1 MVKQGNKILFIFF
14 LIWAIVCSTP
24 ILGKSLYFAA
34 LLAVSIVFIALNSSS
49 FRFHRA
55 IYWSVFLYI
64 ALIFVYKLIGYS
76 STEWGN
82 YMHQL
87 SFFIPLLLM
96 FLIPDMLSNRQKTLL
111 WWLVIAV
118 MLFNIADNIY
128 LSILYPSL
136 NSVSRFYQDEEFL
149 ASINAG
155 GSPFYTFSLLFFNV
169 CFFVFLNSK
178 KKKIKFAALAAAVIC
193 AIYILGFCLKA
204 SVVVY
209 FLLSLFLQYF
219 AYRTSNTFL
228 FFFVIGFTA
237 ILGIAVITVFQD
249 SIVDFIISVSP
260 DERLTTRLVTL
271 IDAENAEADIST
283 ATNRTSLYLLSVET
297 WLSDISNFLFGIGDH
312 RAAFGAKATGI
323 GQHSDLLDSLARYG
337 LLGLVILVTIFKNLF
352 KYLLSL
358 FGRQY
363 KLQLVTIFVIFIMC
377 GLTKGIF
384 LPGVGCVMFLLLPLS
399 KDIIIKSKE

>member
-1 MVKQGNKILFIFF
+1 MTKQGSSILLFYY
-14 LIWAIVCSTP
+14 LAWAILCSTP

-34 LLAVSIVFIALNSSS
+34 LLAVSVVFIALNSSS

-76 STEWGN
+76 SAEWGN

-87 SFFIPLLLM
+87 SFFIPMLLM
-96 FLIPDMLSNRQKTLL
+96 FLIPDLLSNRQKTLL
-111 WWLVIAV
+111 WWLVLAV
-118 MLFNIADNIY
+118 MVFNIADNIY

-178 KKKIKFAALAAAVIC
+178 KKIKYAALVAAVIS

-219 AYRTSNTFL
+219 AYRTSNRFL

-260 DERLTTRLVTL
+260 DERLTARLVTL
-271 IDAENAEADIST
+271 IDAENAEADISI

-337 LLGLVILVTIFKNLF
+337 LLGLMLLVTIFKNF
-352 KYLLSL
+352 IKYLLTL
-358 FGRQY
+358 FGKQY
-363 KLQLVTIFVIFIMC
+363 KLQLVTIFVILIMC

-399 KDIIIKSKE
+399 EDIIIKSKE

>member
-1 MVKQGNKILFIFF
+1 MVRQGNRFLFVFF
-14 LIWAIVCSTP
+14 LVWAIICSTP

-34 LLAVSIVFIALNSSS
+34 LLAVSIVSIFLNSSS
-49 FRFHRA
+49 YKFQRPIF
-55 IYWSVFLYI
+55 WSVFLYL

-76 STEWGN
+76 SAEWGN

-87 SFFIPLLLM
+87 SFFIPILLM
-96 FLIPDMLSNRQKTLL
+96 LLIPDLLSNRQKILL
-111 WWLVIAV
+111 WWLMLVV

-155 GSPFYTFSLLFFNV
+155 SSPFYTFSLLFFNV
-169 CFFVFLNSK
+169 CFFVFLNCK
-178 KKKIKFAALAAAVIC
+178 EKKIKLVTLAAAVVS

-209 FLLSLFLQYF
+209 FLLSLVLQYF
-219 AYRTSNTFL
+219 AYRTNNTIL
-228 FFFVIGFTA
+228 FFFVIVLSVL
-237 ILGIAVITVFQD
+237 LGVAVITVFQD
-249 SIVDFIISVSP
+249 SIADFIISVSP
-260 DERLTTRLVTL
+260 DERLTERLVTL
-271 IDAENAEADIST
+271 IDVENAEADISI
-283 ATNRTSLYLLSVET
+283 ATNRTNLYLLSVNT
-297 WLSDISNFLFGIGDH
+297 WLSDISSFLFGIGDH

-337 LLGLVILVTIFKNLF
+337 LLGLIMLVAVFKHMF

-358 FGRQY
+358 YGKTY
-363 KLQLVTIFVIFIMC
+363 KLQLVTIFAILIMC
-377 GLTKGIF
+377 GLTKNIF
-384 LPGVGCVMFLLLPLS
+384 LPGIGCVMFLLLPLS
-399 KDIIIKSKE
+399 KDIIMRSKE

>member
-1 MVKQGNKILFIFF
+1 MTKQGSNILLFYY
-14 LIWAIVCSTP
+14 LAWAIICSTP

-34 LLAVSIVFIALNSSS
+34 LLAVAIVFMALNSSS

-76 STEWGN
+76 SAEWGN

-87 SFFIPLLLM
+87 SFFIPMLLM
-96 FLIPDMLSNRQKTLL
+96 FLIPDLLSNRQKTLL
-111 WWLVIAV
+111 WWLVLAIMV
-118 MLFNIADNIY
+118 FNIADNIY

-178 KKKIKFAALAAAVIC
+178 KKIKYAALVAAVIS

-228 FFFVIGFTA
+228 FFVVIGFTA

-260 DERLTTRLVTL
+260 DERLTARLVTL
-271 IDAENAEADIST
+271 IDAENVEADIST

-337 LLGLVILVTIFKNLF
+337 LLGLMLLVTIFKNF
-352 KYLLSL
+352 IKYLLTL
-358 FGRQY
+358 FGKQY
-363 KLQLVTIFVIFIMC
+363 KLQLVTIFVILIMC

-384 LPGVGCVMFLLLPLS
+384 LPGIGCVMFLLLPLS